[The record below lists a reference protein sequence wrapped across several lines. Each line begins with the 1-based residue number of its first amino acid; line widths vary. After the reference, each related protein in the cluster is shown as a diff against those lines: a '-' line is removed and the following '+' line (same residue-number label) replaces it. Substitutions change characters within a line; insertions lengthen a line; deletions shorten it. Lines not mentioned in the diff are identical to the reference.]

1 MRYPFHAPRRAIALA
16 AALALLPAAQAA
28 QRHWTFIGGCASADW
43 FGMIGG
49 PNSEGQLTCWA
60 QAPGGSSGM
69 PAPLSFD
76 DAFIQHANP
85 GASLLVNLAA
95 PVRGDT
101 LTAQAN
107 HVTLAGSSSFAV
119 GLAID
124 RSALTASTLALG
136 LAGQDRL
143 GAVVQSAG
151 RVSLLGSLDVLAGE
165 YQLRGGT
172 LTAPGTLNLR
182 GQRAAARFTQTG
194 GTLTAGIVNV
204 GSELG
209 AAASFSQLAGTV
221 SSLGLNLGTL
231 PGSTVATVSISGVDA
246 RWTNGAATTVGLVG
260 GGALTVSNGARATTG
275 SARIGS
281 VPGGNGVVTVQG
293 KGSRWSVGELLE
305 VGVLGGAELKVL
317 QGAAVDARNVRID
330 TVPAVGPSLLVDGV
344 DSMIEVANAVT
355 VGSIGT
361 GSLALAGGGRLTAA
375 FGVVGADRRSVGSV
389 DVSGAG
395 SEWRNGTSL
404 VVGDRGRGTF
414 TVGAGGRV
422 SLPTAAIGLDARG
435 VGSVT
440 LAGEGASWTTSGSLM
455 VGQGGRGTLKV
466 ETGARV
472 DSATATVGF
481 AVGSQGTADVAGG
494 TWANFGRL
502 RVGQGGSGSLTVGAA
517 GTLSSG
523 ELALG
528 EGDASSGELAIA
540 GADSFVALAGA
551 LLVAGEG
558 QATLALRN
566 QARLESGS
574 AAFGGGVGGVGSGTI
589 GNRARWINRNDL
601 VVGDVGEGLLDM
613 DGADAGVQ
621 TGALAIGRKAG
632 SKGTV
637 NLVNGSLAVDRDATI
652 GAAGSG
658 HLNILAGGTTIVGGA
673 TVLGTF
679 GQLTLDGG
687 TLRTGSLAMPDP
699 ARMQWH
705 SGTLDITGSGGIAL
719 GGQALARRLALQ
731 TGQTLVVANTLTV
744 GDTAELQLAG
754 GRLNVG
760 TLALEGGG
768 VRGATLAMGSIGTL
782 SGRGRVDAAVDGGPD
797 SRIQATGALAL
808 GSAASVDGFDYRGTL
823 EVGGHA
829 VSLADADLARL
840 GALTTLAAGGA
851 LSSVNGILL
860 AGNRRL
866 EAQGDA
872 AVQGAF
878 VNNGTVDATAGALR
892 FAGDVSGNGS
902 FAGTLAFDAGFAPGQ
917 DGIAAVS
924 FGGGSAQFGAG
935 SMLTLEIAGT
945 SLLGGYDRLTDL
957 GTLDFGG
964 HLTLAFGAGFQPTG
978 NTTRLMLLDFETFA
992 GGFDPAFI
1000 SVTGIDTERYL
1011 VDTSRLATTGSLFV
1025 QSLAGSPPPVP
1036 EPGTMALWLAGL
1048 AAVGWRARR
1057 AGVSRS

>member
-1 MRYPFHAPRRAIALA
+1 MRHPFHAPRRAIALA

-60 QAPGGSSGM
+60 QAPGGPSGM
-69 PAPLSFD
+69 LPPLSFD
-76 DAFIQHANP
+76 DGLIQHANP
-85 GASLLVNLAA
+85 GATLLVNLAA

-107 HVTLAGSSSFAV
+107 QITLAGSSSFAV

-124 RSALTASTLALG
+124 RSALVANGLTLG

-151 RVSLLGSLDVLAGE
+151 RVTLLGSLDVLAGE

-172 LTAPGTLNLR
+172 LTAPGSLNLR

-194 GTLTAGIVNV
+194 GTLTAGVVNV

-221 SSLGLNLGTL
+221 TSLGLNLGTL
-231 PGSTVATVSISGVDA
+231 PGSTVATVSITGADA
-246 RWTNGAATTVGLVG
+246 RWSNAGATTVGVVG
-260 GGALTVSNGARATTG
+260 GAALDVSGGARATTG

-281 VPGGNGVVTVQG
+281 VPGGNGAVTVQG

-305 VGVLGGAELKVL
+305 VGLAGGAELKVL
-317 QGAAVDARNVRID
+317 QGAAVDAKNVRID
-330 TVPAVGPSLLVDGV
+330 TAPAAGPSVFVDGA
-344 DSMIEVANAVT
+344 DSIFEVANAVT
-355 VGSIGT
+355 VGSTGT
-361 GSLALAGGGRLTAA
+361 GSLALAGGGRLTAV

-404 VVGDRGRGTF
+404 VVGDRGRGSF

-422 SLPTAAIGLDARG
+422 ILPTAAIGLDARG
-435 VGSVT
+435 VGNVT
-440 LAGEGASWTTSGSLM
+440 VAGEGAVWTTSGSLM

-481 AVGSQGTADVAGG
+481 AVGSQGTADVTGG

-528 EGDASSGELAIA
+528 EGDAASGALAVA
-540 GADSFVALAGA
+540 GADSFLSLAGA

-566 QARLESGS
+566 QGRMEIGS
-574 AAFGGGVGGVGSGTI
+574 AVFGGGVGGVGSGTV
-589 GNRARWINRNDL
+589 GNRTSWITRNDL
-601 VVGDVGEGLLDM
+601 VVGDVGEGLLDV
-613 DGADAGVQ
+613 DGNDASVQ
-621 TGALAIGRKAG
+621 AGALAIGRQAG
-632 SKGTV
+632 GKGTV
-637 NLVNGSLAVDRDATI
+637 NLVNGSLAVDRDASI

-658 HLNILAGGTTIVGGA
+658 HLNILAGGTTVVGGA
-673 TVLGTF
+673 TLLGSF

-687 TLRTGSLAMPDP
+687 TLRTASLTLPDP
-699 ARMQWH
+699 ARLVWH
-705 SGTLDITGSGGIAL
+705 TGTLDITGSGGAAL
-719 GGQALARRLALQ
+719 GGPALARRLALQ
-731 TGQTLVVANTLTV
+731 TGQNLVVANALTV
-744 GDTAELQLAG
+744 AETAELQLAG
-754 GRLNVG
+754 GRLSAG
-760 TLALEGGG
+760 TLALEGGL

-782 SGRGRVDAAVDGGPD
+782 IGHGRVDAAVDGGPD

-808 GSAASVDGFDYRGTL
+808 GSAASTDGFDYRGTL

-840 GALTTLAAGGA
+840 GTLTTLATGGA
-851 LSSVNGILL
+851 LSSVNGIQL
-860 AGNRRL
+860 AANRRL
-866 EAQGDA
+866 EVQGDA
-872 AVQGAF
+872 VVQGGF
-878 VNNGTVDATAGALR
+878 VNNGTVDATAGPLR
-892 FAGDVSGNGS
+892 FVGDVAGNGS

-917 DGIAAVS
+917 DGIAAIS
-924 FGGGSAQFGAG
+924 FGGGDVLFGAG

-964 HLTLAFGAGFQPTG
+964 HLTLAFDAGFQPTG
-978 NTTRLMLLDFETFA
+978 DLTRLTLLDFETFA
-992 GGFDPAFI
+992 GSFDPAVI
-1000 SVTGIDTERYL
+1000 SVTGLDTERYR
-1011 VDTSRLATTGSLFV
+1011 VDASRLASTGSLFV
-1025 QSLAGSPPPVP
+1025 QTLASNPPPVP

-1048 AAVGWRARR
+1048 AAIGWRTRR
-1057 AGVSRS
+1057 R